1 MRIPC
6 CPPGPTTNNQ
16 SPHNNIIYSI
26 IRLRCIVSLLR
37 VYVVWSQTLTWLLLR
52 QKFVSKY
59 VIRFA
64 LWIAFARSL
73 YWVIY
78 QRVFVVTSFSK
89 MTLNKTNALTA
100 EEQLNSLKTN
110 VDMFF
115 LIFMGSFVLR
125 KSPDQL
131 QLSKM

>member
-26 IRLRCIVSLLR
+26 KIVSLLR

-64 LWIAFARSL
+64 LWIAFARPL
-73 YWVIY
+73 YWVICH
-78 QRVFVVTSFSK
+78 RVFVVTSFSK